1 MEELSTHIQ
10 SYGLEPSF
18 WLQKLKKH
26 GVNSVNSF
34 ADIKSD
40 MTKFSNLKGQAR
52 DEHEKK
58 ALHKLFGIAEV
69 DPKADTRVKEKRR
82 RIKFNPLA
90 RTKHAEKEKKGKKQ
104 ELAEQEEPSAHK
116 IIHEAKSGG
125 KQRQQR
131 VLKKPEIKK
140 LTTSEHPLI
149 DGSDNHGS
157 LKENSRE
164 KQNKEPEQTEN
175 ACHKIRS
182 GDHPQRTIT
191 PASKPAIKQQP
202 LQPLKVENPNPNS
215 LRNVLTTSKQLSTR
229 VSEYHTVTSS
239 DNPNALALLKCLKL
253 WKCYPKGL
261 QLQNALCIKPEP
273 LNLSLGKE
281 TMCPHDFTKLSG
293 LILHKLMA
301 YDSLCRSHLLPAV
314 TDDSEAIDSDKCESE
329 EEESSLD
336 SESDSN
342 SDECESEIFKNESK
356 KSQRGN
362 KSDENPNGV
371 TITDNRTDVCQP
383 KENKA
388 KPDCSKLEIESKS
401 EHKLRS
407 ATSGFIKSDNHSDG
421 NSDSNPDDNQYDSD
435 DSFESCPSLTDGEH
449 KIPSE
454 IHPVDCLI
462 SLIICSDD
470 FLRQDLFSRLAKC
483 QLAVPFILPDP
494 FTKELTL
501 PLWGLRSIIKEWD
514 CTKADGE
521 IVKIT
526 QPIISYKMAIV
537 SFIRLGKHQE
547 NGRSKSAILNEV
559 ISDSHYD
566 HFFHRDCKG
575 GEFKLVLGEGLV
587 DMCWYLPAGKTS
599 DAFPDAVTFL
609 NLHGDA
615 RDHPRQTRFLS
626 QISSMCFVLLTEEK
640 LELDDETKESLKQ
653 FGSSPG
659 GITVLG
665 SIEIIPKSL
674 KKKAIIDLKKKNV
687 AGIKDAIRNRIKN
700 KLDRSILFRSIDDCS
715 RIEDTAILIDE
726 HSTSYKE
733 GLSRATK
740 VKALILSNNSENTAS
755 KTKQGAKQ
763 SGQSSAKDAFLPLQ
777 GETLWKSWAIN
788 DKEVQRQIQRGNKSV
803 NDYTEEIK
811 SKKTTIRKKQQ
822 EQVESLTPVMKWFIV
837 SLLELGGPSNRIL
850 RNYFLQ
856 CLKLELNNLSRE
868 SISVMQQQYQSARK
882 DLSILQESQNADANK
897 IKSLKKKLED
907 LQEDIISSSFG
918 LEHLLRELGQVYEAV
933 APPESQLYGDSLC
946 RLPKAA
952 AELLIDGYPLELM
965 DGDAAHVP
973 LKWVTAVLQETAD
986 MLGNPNVFV
995 LSVLGLQSTGKSTM
1009 LNTAFGLQFN
1019 VSAGR
1024 CTRGAFMQLLPLDE
1038 EIRKET
1044 KYRYVLVIDTEG
1056 LRAPELDPL
1065 KTQKHDNELAT
1076 FVIGLANMT
1085 LINIYGEVPGDMD
1098 DILQTT
1104 VHAFLRMTRIKFCP
1118 SCQFVHQ
1125 NAGASV
1131 SSDVGRAKFTAKL
1144 NQFTIEA
1151 AKEEKCEKKFTCFN
1165 DVIKFNDQTDVH
1177 HFPGLWKGDPPMA
1190 PINQGYSHSAQM
1202 LKLNLIRILHKR
1214 SAHSSSEEATND
1226 FHLSAFNEKVK
1237 DLWAALLKENFV
1249 FSFKNTQE
1257 ITAYNSLETEY
1268 SKWDWEIRE
1277 AMLKWEQEAENEISA
1292 VEVKFAHDLAERKCK
1307 ELFDHMSSLHNPI
1320 KEKMKLFFEGKQSEI
1335 LVQWKTKFEKRLEN
1349 LLEELRTH
1357 AERHCRKLG
1366 KNRQAILEFE
1376 QERKRF
1382 AAVITQQVHDYIAT
1396 MKIDQEKFNES
1407 LNKGELNLTQLKE
1420 VLERELFTHETLVC
1434 YQDQGL
1440 ITEVQVKD
1448 VQTIIDECHGQLNT
1462 ESLQQI
1468 LFGGILG
1475 LEQVEKI
1482 VTKGRQSEQEL
1493 AAKFNDIWDKI
1504 IEMIIPAVPMDT
1516 VNVEHE
1522 VEQTLIEYARARGY
1536 EGQLIEIFE
1545 GGKKTLRGLG
1555 EKLELIPSEKTHYT
1569 KVTTVVQKVTT
1580 AVAHLI
1586 PWGKAKSTTDAHL
1599 IEALKVTEK
1608 VFDIAK
1614 KRIKLITEQKTDF
1627 KQTFT
1632 QKLLRLVDNTITEE
1646 SEKVKDVLMF
1656 THDYRCVVFT
1666 TVCGHAVPEFE
1677 RMAKSFMERT
1687 NPQIYLE
1694 KHQKKPLFT
1703 KFKNQYHQT
1712 KAEEAIASTLCAHF
1726 EVPIKDQIKQ
1736 TIGAIMVRQMK
1747 ASDHHFTSKMALK
1760 VKVLTD
1766 LHDEDD
1772 YESYMVYV
1780 KNVKKCLQRRL
1791 WHYTIQYCD
1800 SKLEENQTRLQI
1812 SVKNEVSR
1820 LITVVKNT
1828 VDVVNNKEIQEW
1840 LTTFSKDQK
1849 LVSQLGNIDVDNLL
1863 TGYDSLNEINLENF
1877 KLQIRSGLRELE
1889 ENMHA
1894 SYAHITCER
1903 GMVHWNPKPHE
1914 LLQDL
1919 IGCTEQCPFCGEQ
1932 CDLRDPEHY
1941 TAGEDS
1947 QKHRTETHRPSCL
1960 AGWRNSKTKVMTSDF
1975 CDSLVAS
1982 KDRTFK
1988 CKKTEDK
1995 PHLYNK
2001 YDEIYPEWS
2010 IPPDP
2015 TAESCLYW
2023 KMFVGSYNDE
2033 LANTYTAEPA
2043 EIPDGW
2049 LEYEWSEVE
2058 DNLKEAYKT

>member
-1 MEELSTHIQ
+1 MQPTHIDMKDVKSLFITLTLNFRTMEELSTHIQ

-26 GVNSVNSF
+26 GVNSMNSF

-40 MTKFSNLKGQAR
+40 MTKFSNLKCRAR
-52 DEHEKK
+52 DEHERK
-58 ALHKLFGIAEV
+58 ALHKLFGIVELH
-69 DPKADTRVKEKRR
+69 PKEDTRVKEKKRK
-82 RIKFNPLA
+82 IKFNPLA
-90 RTKHAEKEKKGKKQ
+90 ETKHAEKEKKGRKQ
-104 ELAEQEEPSAHK
+104 EPAEQEEPSAHK
-116 IIHEAKSGG
+116 IIQEAKSGG
-125 KQRQQR
+125 KQHQQR

-157 LKENSRE
+157 LKGNSRE
-164 KQNKEPEQTEN
+164 KQNKEPEQTGN
-175 ACHKIRS
+175 AYHKIRS

-191 PASKPAIKQQP
+191 PASKPVIKQQP
-202 LQPLKVENPNPNS
+202 LQPFRVENPDPNS
-215 LRNVLTTSKQLSTR
+215 LKNVLTTSKQLSTR
-229 VSEYHTVTSS
+229 VSEYHNVTSS

-314 TDDSEAIDSDKCESE
+314 TDDFEALDSDKCESE

-342 SDECESEIFKNESK
+342 SDKFESQS
-356 KSQRGN
+356 GN
-362 KSDENPNGV
+362 KSDENLNGV
-371 TITDNRTDVCQP
+371 TITENRDDVCQP
-383 KENKA
+383 EENKA
-388 KPDCSKLEIESKS
+388 KPNSSKFEIESKS
-401 EHKLRS
+401 EHKVRS

-454 IHPVDCLI
+454 IHPVDCLL
-462 SLIICSDD
+462 SLILCSDD

-501 PLWGLRSIIKEWD
+501 PLWGLRSIIKKWD

-526 QPIISYKMAIV
+526 QPIISYKMPIV

-547 NGRSKSAILNEV
+547 NVRSKSAILNEV

-626 QISSMCFVLLTEEK
+626 QISSMCFVLLTEEN
-640 LELDDETKESLKQ
+640 LELDDEVKGSLKQ

-659 GITVLG
+659 GITILG

-674 KKKAIIDLKKKNV
+674 KKKAMIDLKKKNV
-687 AGIKDAIRNRIKN
+687 AGIKDAIRMQIKN
-700 KLDRSILFRSIDDCS
+700 KLDCSMIFRSIDGCS
-715 RIEDTAILIDE
+715 HIEDTAILIDE

-777 GETLWKSWAIN
+777 GETLWKAWAIN
-788 DKEVQRQIQRGNKSV
+788 DKEIQRQIHRGNKSV

-811 SKKTTIRKKQQ
+811 SKKTAIRKKQR

-868 SISVMQQQYQSARK
+868 SISVMQHQYQSARK
-882 DLSILQESQNADANK
+882 ELSILQESQNADAHNME
-897 IKSLKKKLED
+897 SLKKKLED

-918 LEHLLRELGQVYEAV
+918 LEHFLRELGQVYEA
-933 APPESQLYGDSLC
+933 AASESQLCGDSLC

-973 LKWVTAVLQETAD
+973 LKWVTAVLRETAD
-986 MLGNPNVFV
+986 MLDNPNVFV

-1009 LNTAFGLQFN
+1009 LNTAFGIQFN

-1056 LRAPELDPL
+1056 LCAPELDPL

-1085 LINIYGEVPGDMD
+1085 LINIYGGDPGDID

-1104 VHAFLRMTRIKFCP
+1104 VHAFLRMTRIKFCL

-1125 NAGASV
+1125 NAGANV

-1151 AKEEKCEKKFTCFN
+1151 AKQEKCEKKFTCFN

-1202 LKLNLIRILHKR
+1202 LKLNLIGILRKR
-1214 SAHSSSEEATND
+1214 LTQCSSEEATND
-1226 FHLSAFNEKVK
+1226 FHLSAFKEKVR
-1237 DLWAALLKENFV
+1237 DLWVALLRENFV

-1268 SKWDWEIRE
+1268 SKWDWELRE
-1277 AMLKWEQEAENEISA
+1277 AMLKWQQEAENEINA
-1292 VEVKFAHDLAERKCK
+1292 VEVKFAHALAERKCK

-1335 LVQWKTKFEKRLEN
+1335 LVQWKAKFEKRLEN

-1366 KNRQAILEFE
+1366 KNREPISKFE
-1376 QERKRF
+1376 QDRKQF
-1382 AAVITQQVHDYIAT
+1382 AAVITQQLYDYIAT
-1396 MKIDQEKFNES
+1396 MKREQEKFNES
-1407 LNKGELNLTQLKE
+1407 LNKKELNSTQLEE
-1420 VLERELFTHETLVC
+1420 VLKRELFTREKLFH
-1434 YQDQGL
+1434 YQEQGL
-1440 ITEVQVKD
+1440 VTEGQVKD
-1448 VQTIIDECHGQLNT
+1448 IQAIVDEDDGQLTT
-1462 ESLQQI
+1462 ESLHQI

-1475 LEQVEKI
+1475 LKQVKKI
-1482 VTKGRQSEQEL
+1482 VNKGKQSEEEL
-1493 AAKFNDIWDKI
+1493 EIKFNDIWDELI
-1504 IEMIIPAVPMDT
+1504 GVIVPVVSMET
-1516 VNVEHE
+1516 VKFNVERE
-1522 VEQTLIEYARARGY
+1522 VEQTLIEYAHARGY
-1536 EGQLIEIFE
+1536 EGQLIANLQE
-1545 GGKKTLRGLG
+1545 GSKTLRGLG
-1555 EKLELIPSEKTHYT
+1555 EKLELVPREKTHYI
-1569 KVTTVVQKVTT
+1569 KLGTVVQKVTL
-1580 AVAHLI
+1580 AVAHLFS
-1586 PWGKAKSTTDAHL
+1586 WDGKARSTSDVHL

-1608 VFDIAK
+1608 VFEKAK
-1614 KRIKLITEQKTDF
+1614 KLIKLITDQITGF
-1627 KQTFT
+1627 KPAFT
-1632 QKLLRLVDNTITEE
+1632 QELLRSVDNTITEE
-1646 SEKVKDVLMF
+1646 SEKLKDILMF
-1656 THDYRCVVFT
+1656 THNYRCTVFII
-1666 TVCGHAVPEFE
+1666 VCGHAVPEFE
-1677 RMAKSFMERT
+1677 GMAKSFMERT
-1687 NPQIYLE
+1687 NPRIYLE
-1694 KHQKKPLFT
+1694 KHQKKPLFI

-1726 EVPIKDQIKQ
+1726 EVP
-1736 TIGAIMVRQMK
+1736 R
-1747 ASDHHFTSKMALK
+1747 
-1760 VKVLTD
+1760 
-1766 LHDEDD
+1766 
-1772 YESYMVYV
+1772 
-1780 KNVKKCLQRRL
+1780 
-1791 WHYTIQYCD
+1791 
-1800 SKLEENQTRLQI
+1800 
-1812 SVKNEVSR
+1812 
-1820 LITVVKNT
+1820 
-1828 VDVVNNKEIQEW
+1828 
-1840 LTTFSKDQK
+1840 
-1849 LVSQLGNIDVDNLL
+1849 
-1863 TGYDSLNEINLENF
+1863 
-1877 KLQIRSGLRELE
+1877 
-1889 ENMHA
+1889 
-1894 SYAHITCER
+1894 
-1903 GMVHWNPKPHE
+1903 
-1914 LLQDL
+1914 
-1919 IGCTEQCPFCGEQ
+1919 
-1932 CDLRDPEHY
+1932 
-1941 TAGEDS
+1941 
-1947 QKHRTETHRPSCL
+1947 
-1960 AGWRNSKTKVMTSDF
+1960 
-1975 CDSLVAS
+1975 
-1982 KDRTFK
+1982 
-1988 CKKTEDK
+1988 
-1995 PHLYNK
+1995 
-2001 YDEIYPEWS
+2001 
-2010 IPPDP
+2010 
-2015 TAESCLYW
+2015 
-2023 KMFVGSYNDE
+2023 
-2033 LANTYTAEPA
+2033 
-2043 EIPDGW
+2043 
-2049 LEYEWSEVE
+2049 
-2058 DNLKEAYKT
+2058 